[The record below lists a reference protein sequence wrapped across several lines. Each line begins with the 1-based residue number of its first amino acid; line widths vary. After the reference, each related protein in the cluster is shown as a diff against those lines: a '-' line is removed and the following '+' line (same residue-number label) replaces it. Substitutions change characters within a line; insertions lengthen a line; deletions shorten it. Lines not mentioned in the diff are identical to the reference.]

1 MGGHVALQIEVGEL
15 ITLLQL
21 KQRLELGV
29 GVDAATV
36 LLVLQR
42 VGADISV
49 DLASNLG
56 SGHLG
61 TVGLAKKLGQ
71 LLGNGGGLHEAGGG
85 AVADLAALLGTGLL
99 GSAQLLHGM
108 ALKAAELG
116 TKRGGKGNHLLQLG
130 RNGCELSRNE
140 GISGRNNGLLG
151 SGVGNSRGN
160 NGNGGSRRSRSRSRS
175 RLGGLGCL
183 NHLHGSRIRSS
194 SRGSGS
200 SSGSSSSRGSGGS
213 RRSLGRLGHC
223 GVCVWVWDC
232 FIPYIQMS
240 F

>member
-42 VGADISV
+42 VGADVGV
-49 DLASNLG
+49 DLASDLG

-85 AVADLAALLGTGLL
+85 AVADLAALLGAGLL
-99 GSAQLLHGM
+99 GSAQLLDGM

-116 TKRGGKGNHLLQLG
+116 TKRGSKGNHLLQLG

-151 SGVGNSRGN
+151 SGVGNRRSSRGN
-160 NGNGGSRRSRSRSRS
+160 NGNGRSRDRGRRCSSS
-175 RLGGLGCL
+175 SLGGLGCL
-183 NHLHGSRIRSS
+183 NHLHGYSRSRIRS
-194 SRGSGS
+194 RG
-200 SSGSSSSRGSGGS
+200 GSGGS
-213 RRSLGRLGHC
+213 RRGLSRLGHC
-223 GVCVWVWDC
+223 VCVCGIVLYPTYRC
-232 FIPYIQMS
+232 LFKPFYELNV
-240 F
+240 